1 MNKLIIA
8 NWKMNILPSES
19 VKFVKEIEKVNTNN
33 QIIILAPYIDLPYLR
48 SDKIFFGSQNIHHK
62 NKGSYTGEIS
72 SLMLKDIN
80 INYCMVGHYERRELF
95 KENNSL
101 IELKVRNAINNG
113 LKVILCVNSI
123 KTLMEITV
131 GVKNLDDIIVAFEP
145 DDYIGG
151 SKIVSKDRIIEF
163 IKGVKE
169 LTNNKCKVV
178 YGGGININNINVLKE
193 IDDLDGILVGS
204 NSIDLD
210 KFKEIIKNY

>member
-19 VKFVKEIEKVNTNN
+19 VKFVKEIEKINTDN

-48 SDKIFFGSQNIHHK
+48 SDKIIFGSQNVHHK
-62 NKGSYTGEIS
+62 NRGSYTGEIS

-80 INYCMVGHYERRELF
+80 INYCLIGHYERREYF
-95 KENNSL
+95 KENTSL

-131 GVKNLDDIIVAFEP
+131 GVKNLENLIVAYEP

-151 SKIVSKDRIIEF
+151 SKIVSTDKISEF
-163 IKGVKE
+163 VKGVKE
-169 LTNNKCKVV
+169 LTNNKCKVI
-178 YGGGININNINVLKE
+178 YGGGINISNINTLKD
-193 IDDLDGILVGS
+193 IDELDGIMIGS
-204 NSIDLD
+204 NSIDID
-210 KFKEIIKNY
+210 KFKEIVKSY